1 MLIAIPVRSRR
12 VRVPGRAKS
21 LIKSV
26 LAASAGIGGTI
37 THVATRQP
45 LAALTFDDGPD
56 PEATP
61 RLLDVLG
68 AHGARATF
76 FVVGEAA
83 ARHLAIVE
91 RVAREG
97 HALANHSWDHP
108 SFPLLS
114 SAERRRQIERCAA
127 ALAPRGERLF
137 RPPWGHQ
144 SLGSRWDAAR
154 AGHAVVAWSAMAEDW
169 LDDPAEVLA
178 ARVRPRLAA
187 GAIVLLHDALYRTLA
202 ERYRDR
208 APMLGA
214 VEILLG
220 EFAGRLRFVT
230 VPELLRAG
238 RPRKWHWYKP
248 ADRAWLAQQI

>member
-1 MLIAIPVRSRR
+1 VRLH
-12 VRVPGRAKS
+12 PRAKS
-21 LIKSV
+21 VIKSM
-26 LAASAGIGGTI
+26 LAASARIGGTI

-45 LAALTFDDGPD
+45 LAALTFDDGPN

-61 RLLDVLG
+61 HLLDLLA

-76 FVVGEAA
+76 FMVGEAA
-83 ARHLAIVE
+83 VRHSEI
-91 RVAREG
+91 VARAVSEG
-97 HALANHSWDHP
+97 HAVANHSWDHP

-114 SAERRRQIERCAA
+114 SSERRRQIERCAA
-127 ALAPRGERLF
+127 ALGPRGERLF

-144 SLGSRWDAAR
+144 SVGSRWDAAR

-169 LDDPAEVLA
+169 LDDPADVLA
-178 ARVRPRLAA
+178 ARVRPGLAP
-187 GAIVLLHDALYRTLA
+187 GAIVLLHDALYRTIA

-208 APMLGA
+208 APMLAA
-214 VEILLG
+214 VDALLR
-220 EFAGRLRFVT
+220 EFAARLRFVT

-248 ADRAWLAQQI
+248 ADRAWLVRQI